1 MKHPNSRKAPLA
13 AAISGVIAGL
23 ALSNA
28 VVAQEEELAIEEV
41 VVTGSLRSLPGEDVD
56 IFGFGKSL
64 LETPRSAST
73 ISFEQL
79 DRFNITDIDE
89 LVAFAPGTFTQSF
102 FGVAGSLDV
111 RGTPGEVYFRGVRR
125 IDNPGNYPTPIG
137 ASDRI
142 DIVRGPASPI
152 FGPAKIGGYLNF
164 NPKSAR
170 AGSGEYLDETT
181 GAVSYEAGSWSRNV
195 VTGEIGG
202 PISDT
207 MGYYLYAEVEDS
219 DSFYD
224 NTDTG
229 QTIIQASFDADISD
243 TLRIQFGG
251 MYHDYEG
258 NQVAG
263 WNRLTQDLVDN
274 GTYVSGTSQ
283 PLDTDGDGKISHQEY
298 NILGADDP
306 FGEGLSRFVFRP
318 AFISEDSVIP
328 EMALVNPGVTRLD
341 ESDVLVS
348 EEDFL
353 DNEVVTLYFDVVFD
367 ASDNFSITNK
377 LFYEQFENRN
387 ENAYG
392 FSQAG
397 ETWVIEDKVVF
408 AYNTSVL
415 GADTNLQF
423 SPSIRH
429 TDFDRGQDYINEY
442 FDRRDLSQSN
452 AERNASLDTRLL
464 ATQIDDDYSEY
475 QYGDYTMYGL
485 AFLGDFKWDSGLG
498 MTLGLRQDWIDM
510 ESNTPLDKL
519 LFPSADLVAQFPDGT
534 ASFSDSDEVLSWS
547 VSVNYD
553 SPIGLVPYATVSEQ
567 GTVIAD
573 QMGDLPLGLVQAG
586 NATDISELW
595 EVGVKGSFL
604 DDALYFAVNYYEQ
617 ERTDFSAQAIVTN
630 SSSRTEGIEAEL
642 RWVVNPDLVLTA
654 GWTNMEVF
662 IVEAEEN
669 GGLFSFYGADDFPQL
684 DPALVY
690 GGQLIG
696 IPETIDGQKAGI
708 PENIYTLTGTYSF
721 TDNLAISGSVINADE
736 ALSGASGSVVLP
748 SYTLLNFGA
757 VWENE
762 TWTVQ
767 LNAKNVTDERYFR
780 SNFPNLFG
788 TQVALP
794 ELPRNYQ
801 ARIAYKF

>member
-1 MKHPNSRKAPLA
+1 MKPLNTRRLPLA
-13 AAISGVIAGL
+13 ASVAAVLGASLTTPL
-23 ALSNA
+23 AS
-28 VVAQEEELAIEEV
+28 AQDDEALEMEEIL
-41 VVTGSLRSLPGEDVD
+41 VTGSLRSLPGEDVN

-73 ISFEQL
+73 ISFEQI

-111 RGTPGEVYFRGVRR
+111 RGTPGETYFRGIRR

-152 FGPAKIGGYLNF
+152 YGPSKIGGYLNF

-170 AGSGEYLDETT
+170 AGSGEYLDSTT

-195 VTGEIGG
+195 VRGEVGG
-202 PISDT
+202 PISDRA
-207 MGYYLYAEVEDS
+207 GYYLYGEIEDS

-224 NTDTG
+224 NTDTE
-229 QTIIQASFDADISD
+229 QTVLQASFDVDLTD
-243 TLRIQFGG
+243 NLRMQVGG
-251 MYHDYEG
+251 MYHDYVG

-274 GTYVSGTSQ
+274 GTYVTGTSR

-298 NILGADDP
+298 GATS
-306 FGEGLSRFVFRP
+306 GALSNFVFRP
-318 AFISEDSVIP
+318 QFVTEDDLIP
-328 EMALVNPGVTRLD
+328 EMALVNPGITQLD
-341 ESDVLVS
+341 ESNVLVS
-348 EEDFL
+348 GPDTL
-353 DNEVVTLYFDVVFD
+353 DNQVLTLYLDFMYE
-367 ASDNFSITNK
+367 SDGGLKITNQ
-377 LFYEQFENRN
+377 LFYEQFENLN

-397 ETWVIEDKVVF
+397 ETWVFEEKLIFSYSAEF
-408 AYNTSVL
+408 GSMA
-415 GADTNLQF
+415 ADLQF

-442 FDRRDLSQSN
+442 FDRRDLSQSA
-452 AERNASLDTRLL
+452 AERDPSLDTRLL
-464 ATQIDDDYSEY
+464 ATQINDDYSEY

-485 AFLGDFKWDSGLG
+485 AFLGNFTWDNGLG
-498 MTLGLRQDWIDM
+498 VTLGLRQDWLDM
-510 ESNTPLDKL
+510 ESNTPLDLL
-519 LFPSADLVAQFPDGT
+519 LFPPADLVEQFPDGV
-534 ASFSDSDEVLSWS
+534 ASFEDSDEVFSWS
-547 VSVNYD
+547 VSVNWD
-553 SPIGLVPYATVSEQ
+553 TPIGLVPYVTVSEQ

-573 QMGDLPLGLVQAG
+573 QMGDLPLALVQNG
-586 NATDISELW
+586 NATDVSELW
-595 EVGVKGSFL
+595 EVGLKGSFI
-604 DDALYFAVNYYEQ
+604 DDSLYFAVNYYEQ
-617 ERTDFSAQAIVTN
+617 ERTDFSAQSIVTN

-642 RWVVNPDLVLTA
+642 RWVVNEALVVTA

-669 GGLFSFYGADDFPQL
+669 GGLFSFYGADDIPQI
-684 DPALVY
+684 DPALLF
-690 GGQLIG
+690 GGQIIG
-696 IPETIDGQKAGI
+696 IPESADGRKAGI

-721 TDNLAISGSVINADE
+721 NDNLAISGNLIQVDSVF
-736 ALSGASGSVVLP
+736 SGASGAVELP
-748 SYTLLNFGA
+748 SYTLLNLGV
-757 VWENE
+757 VWETE
-762 TWTVQ
+762 KWAFQV
-767 LNAKNVTDERYFR
+767 NAKNVTDERYFR

-788 TQVALP
+788 SQVVLP
-794 ELPRNYQ
+794 ELPRNFQ
-801 ARIAYKF
+801 ARVSYKF